1 MATSSTFK
9 FPPPPTYAEPTIV
22 DEKSGKAVFN
32 PIWLKWFLDIAQ
44 IFSSIGQTI
53 GAGIVHDNLSGLQ
66 GGTPGEFYHLTQN
79 VYNILNAGEST
90 VIVTAALSGGGTQ
103 GSMTFINGILTSDI
117 PAT

>member
-22 DEKSGKAVFN
+22 DEKTSKAVFN

-44 IFSSIGQTI
+44 IFSQIGQTI
-53 GAGIVHDNLSGLQ
+53 GGVQHNNLSGLQ
-66 GGTPGEFYHLTQN
+66 GGTLGEFYHLTQN
-79 VYNILNAGEST
+79 LYNVLNTGETT